1 MTGRLGWLL
10 AGSFRERELASSRVS
25 SCVDGLYFV
34 NELSSMLRD
43 GFGVEGYRLSYLSR
57 VVKPEK
63 RHEWSYSKPEAASL
77 ADIHAVLENSK
88 PSREW

>member
-1 MTGRLGWLL
+1 
-10 AGSFRERELASSRVS
+10 
-25 SCVDGLYFV
+25 
-34 NELSSMLRD
+34 MLRD

-63 RHEWSYSKPEAASL
+63 RHEWSYSKPEAAAL